1 MFPTGG
7 SRFSTEWFTID
18 GPAAMFAIGDSLR
31 EARTRRGL
39 SAADVQKGIRIRERY
54 LTALEEEHWELLPGE
69 AYAKGFL
76 RTYAEFLGLNGNL
89 YVDEYN
95 TRIADHAGEPAL
107 VPESL
112 AVSHRTRRGVL
123 RMLMGILVLGA
134 AAVGVATLGMGGS
147 APGNAPAHVTA
158 PVTKHVA
165 GAAPVAAAT
174 PARRST
180 PAAERTPLAK
190 TTVITAPRGR
200 CWLLVRTGGPN
211 GTILFQG
218 VLEQGKT
225 LRFTL
230 QHTVWVR
237 MGRPGNLDITLGSHR
252 VNGLPVR
259 AGNVLLTRQGP
270 KAA

>member
-1 MFPTGG
+1 
-7 SRFSTEWFTID
+7 
-18 GPAAMFAIGDSLR
+18 MFAIGDSLR

-69 AYAKGFL
+69 AYVKGFL

-95 TRIADHAGEPAL
+95 TRISDHAEEPPL

-112 AVSHRTRRGVL
+112 AALHRSRRGVL
-123 RMLMGILVLGA
+123 RTLMGVLVLGA
-134 AAVGVATLGMGGS
+134 AAAAFAALGMGGS
-147 APGNAPAHVTA
+147 STTKARAKAPAHVKA
-158 PVTKHVA
+158 PVTKHVTR
-165 GAAPVAAAT
+165 AAPVVAAT
-174 PARRST
+174 PAPRSA

-190 TTVITAPRGR
+190 TTVINAPRGR
-200 CWLLVRTGGPN
+200 CWLSVRTGGPN

-230 QHTVWVR
+230 RPALWVR

-252 VNGLPVR
+252 VNGLPLQ